1 MSKLKKGYI
10 QVYTGNGKGKTTAA
24 LGLALRAVGA
34 GLKVYIIQFL
44 KGLSY
49 SEIKSLK
56 KIRNIKVEQFGAKCF
71 IGKKPAQTD
80 FELAKKA
87 LLKVKKILLSK
98 KYDVVILD
106 EINVAIHFKL
116 VSQKQVLVLLKNK
129 PKNTELI
136 LTGRYAKKQ
145 IIKKADLVTEFKE
158 VKHYYKK
165 GILARKGI
173 EF

>member
-1 MSKLKKGYI
+1 M
-10 QVYTGNGKGKTTAA
+10 
-24 LGLALRAVGA
+24 
-34 GLKVYIIQFL
+34 
-44 KGLSY
+44 
-49 SEIKSLK
+49 
-56 KIRNIKVEQFGAKCF
+56 
-71 IGKKPAQTD
+71 
-80 FELAKKA
+80 
-87 LLKVKKILLSK
+87 
-98 KYDVVILD
+98 ILD